1 MDKKILKDST
11 VVELR
16 KQAETIGI
24 EKTSRLKKSELI
36 EAINKSAHTI
46 PVTTSKNLDK
56 MLKVRVFSA
65 TKDTVNVNV
74 PVKFLKAIGNAVNNI
89 KIPGVSDEN
98 GIDIKMIMEAI
109 DSGLEGKI
117 VDVKSGNGDIV
128 EVFIE

>member
-1 MDKKILKDST
+1 MKEDIKRILKMVEEGKIDSDKAT
-11 VVELR
+11 
-16 KQAETIGI
+16 
-24 EKTSRLKKSELI
+24 ELI
-36 EAINKSAHTI
+36 EALNKCANEHQLSATG
-46 PVTTSKNLDK
+46 NLDK
-56 MLKVRVFSA
+56 MLKVKVLSA

-89 KIPGVSDEN
+89 KIPGISEQE
-98 GIDIKMIMEAI
+98 GIDVKMIMDAI

>member
-1 MDKKILKDST
+1 MKEEVKRILKMVQEGKIDID
-11 VVELR
+11 
-16 KQAETIGI
+16 KA
-24 EKTSRLKKSELI
+24 SELI
-36 EAINKSAHTI
+36 EAINNSSDVI
-46 PVTTSKNLDK
+46 PQTSSKNSDK
-56 MLKVRVFSA
+56 MLKVKVLSS

-89 KIPGVSDEN
+89 KIPGISDEN